1 MTTRNQWRPGPHD
14 NGRGRREGGDWVP
27 EGPGVG
33 GQPRMDYRG
42 YGPRGYTRSDHRI
55 EEDLNDRLTEHP
67 DLDASEITVRVQK
80 GEVTLD
86 GTVET
91 RGARRLAEDI
101 ADEVSGV
108 TYIQNNLRVRGQE
121 RPGPRHA
128 SETAIT
134 AASDATSRRSSLEDV
149 GNANRGRGE
158 SGDVRDPGVATGGST
173 GRVTLP

>member
-1 MTTRNQWRPGPHD
+1 MTRNQWRPGPHD

-55 EEDLNDRLTEHP
+55 EEDINDRLTEHP
-67 DLDASEITVRVQK
+67 EIDASEISVRVQK

-86 GTVET
+86 GTVDT
-91 RGARRLAEDI
+91 RGQRRLAEDI
-101 ADEVSGV
+101 ADQVSGV
-108 TYIQNNLRVRGQE
+108 VYIQNNLRVGQRQE
-121 RPGPRHA
+121 GPSHA
-128 SETAIT
+128 SETAIA
-134 AASDATSRRSSLEDV
+134 AASQASSRRSSLEDV

-158 SGDVRDPGVATGGST
+158 SGDVRDPGVETGGST
-173 GRVTLP
+173 GRVTQP

>member
-1 MTTRNQWRPGPHD
+1 MTRNQWRPGPKD
-14 NGRGRREGGDWVP
+14 NSQSRRDGDDWVP
-27 EGPGVG
+27 QGPGVG

-42 YGPRGYTRSDHRI
+42 YGPRGYVRSDRRI
-55 EEDLNDRLTEHP
+55 EEDINDRLTEHP
-67 DLDASEITVRVQK
+67 DIDASEIGVRVEK

-86 GTVET
+86 GTVDR

-101 ADEVSGV
+101 VDQVSGV

-121 RPGPRHA
+121 RQGPSHA
-128 SETAIT
+128 SETALA
-134 AASDATSRRSSLEDV
+134 AASQASSRRTSIEDI